1 MNSSGKTNRTWVS
14 LKKKKEQ
21 HKQSFSPNVS
31 RRMKK
36 TIKYVTTLTLEM
48 EAVRE
53 VGERRGKQR
62 NSFESYASFA

>member
-1 MNSSGKTNRTWVS
+1 MGFP
-14 LKKKKEQ
+14 KKKKKKKKNNIRNHSVQ
-21 HKQSFSPNVS
+21 NVS

-53 VGERRGKQR
+53 VGERRRKRR